1 MPGPAPTPEPTPPVL
16 DPSRVYV
23 LGTLDEERCD
33 RDVIVDVER
42 PDAPWFGL
50 PCGHRLPTLRQD
62 GQLVYLHEGAL
73 RLFVADGSGFEGY
86 PAEPMAN
93 DLALRS
99 APCDRVL
106 TFALEPDTGAHVYA
120 CGGWFRAGASYL
132 TPSTAQF
139 LPGAADH
146 ALTLDGASFGVARR
160 GAPVGAASVVPGIPF
175 HVRPHADGFRLL
187 MRAGTLIRLYDMSL
201 EGTLSELGDYAGA
214 SGYAVRGCRVDGEDV
229 AFCVADHEGREVVLR
244 LTLAGAHRVVFE
256 AGRVRSLGLLAM

>member
-1 MPGPAPTPEPTPPVL
+1 M
-16 DPSRVYV
+16 
-23 LGTLDEERCD
+23 
-33 RDVIVDVER
+33 
-42 PDAPWFGL
+42 
-50 PCGHRLPTLRQD
+50 
-62 GQLVYLHEGAL
+62 
-73 RLFVADGSGFEGY
+73 
-86 PAEPMAN
+86 
-93 DLALRS
+93 
-99 APCDRVL
+99 L

-187 MRAGTLIRLYDMSL
+187 MRAGTLVRLYDMSL

-214 SGYAVRGCRVDGEDV
+214 SGYAVRGCRVDSRRISVENRFETDKARLRSARALATRCCDLPPPMRCDV
-229 AFCVADHEGREVVLR
+229 AAAEFHQVSGP
-244 LTLAGAHRVVFE
+244 
-256 AGRVRSLGLLAM
+256 